1 MSGIIRLEP
10 AHAAVAGALHRT
22 SFATPWS
29 DAEFAR
35 LLEQPGVA
43 GLMWTG
49 AGPQG
54 FILIRAVAD
63 EAEILTLAV
72 APDFRR
78 HGVAARLLE
87 EACRMLRAG
96 GTHRLFLEVA
106 DDNAAARG
114 LYEKHGFIAAG
125 RRAKYYERAG
135 AGSVDAVIMAL
146 ALQPPTLAAPHH

>member
-10 AHAAVAGALHRT
+10 AHAQVAGALHRT
-22 SFATPWS
+22 SFTAPWS
-29 DAEFAR
+29 DAEFAT

-43 GLMWTG
+43 GLVWTG
-49 AGPQG
+49 AAPEG

-78 HGVAARLLE
+78 RGVAESLLA
-87 EACRMLRAG
+87 EAVRMLRAG

-106 DDNAAARG
+106 EDNAPART
-114 LYEKHGFIAAG
+114 LYEKHGFAATG
-125 RRAKYYERAG
+125 RRAKYYERG
-135 AGSVDAVIMAL
+135 PSGRVDAVIMAL
-146 ALQPPTLAAPHH
+146 ALQPAALAAPHH

>member
-10 AHAAVAGALHRT
+10 AHALIASALHRA
-22 SFATPWS
+22 SFELPWS
-29 DAEFAR
+29 AEEFAK

-49 AGPQG
+49 AEPQG

-72 APDFRR
+72 APEFRR
-78 HGVAARLLE
+78 RGVAESLLD
-87 EACRMLRAG
+87 EAARMLRAG

-106 DDNAAARG
+106 DDNTPARA
-114 LYEKHGFIAAG
+114 LYEKHGFVATG
-125 RRAKYYERAG
+125 RRAKYYERAS
-135 AGSVDAVIMAL
+135 AARVDAVIMTL